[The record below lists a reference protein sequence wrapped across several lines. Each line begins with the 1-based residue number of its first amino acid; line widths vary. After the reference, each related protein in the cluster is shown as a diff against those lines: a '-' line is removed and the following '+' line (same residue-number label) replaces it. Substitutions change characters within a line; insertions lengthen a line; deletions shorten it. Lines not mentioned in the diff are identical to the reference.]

1 MPNVTKLEDRIVKFK
16 RIDSEGKESSKEA
29 EIRQMDYNQ
38 SEDIPRSVTARLV
51 DPLNFVITFGYDKEK
66 AKFTGPLGT
75 DTWESEFDI
84 DAFIKKSSLGVV
96 DSYIRSPKRGRA
108 RF

>member
-38 SEDIPRSVTARLV
+38 SEDIHRSMTARLV
-51 DPLNFVITFGYDKEK
+51 
-66 AKFTGPLGT
+66 
-75 DTWESEFDI
+75 
-84 DAFIKKSSLGVV
+84 
-96 DSYIRSPKRGRA
+96 
-108 RF
+108 